1 MGDASSGA
9 SAGAAPTYRPYRLV
23 RTVSPHSRAVSCVK
37 FSPPDG
43 RLLASASLDKTIAVL
58 DSSTLVTLTTL
69 RGHSEG
75 ISDIA
80 FSSDASYLASA
91 SDDCTVRLWVLK
103 SLPSPPNSNSSKSRE
118 SSEDRCV
125 RTLRGHAS
133 YVFCVNFNAQSNL
146 LVSGS
151 FDCTI
156 RMWDVVSGRCIRD
169 IKAHD
174 APVTAL
180 HFVRDA
186 SMIVSASHDGSC
198 KVWDAATGLC
208 LKTLIEPGKSPVAVS
223 FAKFS
228 PNGKFILVA
237 TFDDTLRLCNLA
249 NGKSLKVYTGHTNRV
264 YCITSTFS
272 VTNGKY
278 IVSGS
283 EDNCVY
289 IWDLQGKNV
298 LQKLEGHNDTVIS
311 VSCHP
316 TQNKIA
322 SAGLDNDRTIKIWV
336 QDA

>member
-1 MGDASSGA
+1 
-9 SAGAAPTYRPYRLV
+9 
-23 RTVSPHSRAVSCVK
+23 VK

-58 DSSTLVTLTTL
+58 CSSTLATLATL

-103 SLPSPPNSNSSKSRE
+103 SLPAPPPPNSNSFNSKDRE
-118 SSEDRCV
+118 SEEGDRCV
-125 RTLRGHAS
+125 RTLRGHSS

-156 RMWDVVSGRCIRD
+156 RMWDVVTGRSLRC

-186 SMIVSASHDGSC
+186 SMIVSASHDGTC
-198 KVWDAATGLC
+198 KVWNATSGTC
-208 LKTLIEPGKSPVAVS
+208 ITTLIEPGKSPVAVS

-228 PNGKFILVA
+228 PNGKFVLVA
-237 TFDDTLRLCNLA
+237 T
-249 NGKSLKVYTGHTNRV
+249 
-264 YCITSTFS
+264 
-272 VTNGKY
+272 
-278 IVSGS
+278 
-283 EDNCVY
+283 
-289 IWDLQGKNV
+289 
-298 LQKLEGHNDTVIS
+298 
-311 VSCHP
+311 
-316 TQNKIA
+316 
-322 SAGLDNDRTIKIWV
+322 LDNTLVW
-336 QDA
+336 

>member
-1 MGDASSGA
+1 MGDTSAGA
-9 SAGAAPTYRPYRLV
+9 SAGGAPPYRPYRLM

-58 DSSTLVTLTTL
+58 CSSTLATLATL
-69 RGHSEG
+69 RGHSDG

-80 FSSDASYLASA
+80 FSSNASYLASA

-103 SLPSPPNSNSSKSRE
+103 SLPSPPPPNSKDRE
-118 SSEDRCV
+118 SEEGDRCV
-125 RTLRGHAS
+125 RTLRGHTS
-133 YVFCVNFNAQSNL
+133 FVFCVNFNAQSNL

-151 FDCTI
+151 FDSTI
-156 RMWDVVSGRCIRD
+156 RMWDVVTGRCLRC

-228 PNGKFILVA
+228 PNGKFVLVA
-237 TFDDTLRLCNLA
+237 TFDDTL
-249 NGKSLKVYTGHTNRV
+249 V
-264 YCITSTFS
+264 
-272 VTNGKY
+272 
-278 IVSGS
+278 
-283 EDNCVY
+283 
-289 IWDLQGKNV
+289 
-298 LQKLEGHNDTVIS
+298 
-311 VSCHP
+311 
-316 TQNKIA
+316 
-322 SAGLDNDRTIKIWV
+322 
-336 QDA
+336 